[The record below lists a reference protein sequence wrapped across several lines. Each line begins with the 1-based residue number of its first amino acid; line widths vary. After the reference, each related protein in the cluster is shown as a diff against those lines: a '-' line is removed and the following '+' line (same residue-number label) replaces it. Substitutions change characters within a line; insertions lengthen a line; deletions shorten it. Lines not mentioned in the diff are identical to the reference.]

1 MRRVLNLL
9 LALPLAACGQAAP
22 QPEPSAKDQA
32 APTAQLAP
40 RVRAL
45 LPDEVAQAD
54 LGGELGCSFTE
65 GTRPAP
71 LLVATGM
78 VDDPE
83 GTAQAIGGGDG
94 APLRLEAVERG
105 GFDAMLNGAEFAG
118 KGFAYRVH
126 LTGADAAGAGGESPA
141 RPATLTVTA
150 PWGKRAVLQ
159 GRWTCGP

>member
-1 MRRVLNLL
+1 MRCVLKLF
-9 LALPLAACGQAAP
+9 LALPLAACGQAEP
-22 QPEPSAKDQA
+22 PEPSATSQA
-32 APTAQLAP
+32 RPTAQPAP

-45 LPDEVAQAD
+45 LPDQVAQAG

-65 GTRPAP
+65 GARPAP

-83 GTAQAIGGGDG
+83 GAAQAIGGGDG

-118 KGFAYRVH
+118 QGFAYRVH
-126 LTGADAAGAGGESPA
+126 LTGGDASPSGGESPA

-150 PWGKRAVLQ
+150 PWGQRAVLR
-159 GRWTCGP
+159 GSWTCGP